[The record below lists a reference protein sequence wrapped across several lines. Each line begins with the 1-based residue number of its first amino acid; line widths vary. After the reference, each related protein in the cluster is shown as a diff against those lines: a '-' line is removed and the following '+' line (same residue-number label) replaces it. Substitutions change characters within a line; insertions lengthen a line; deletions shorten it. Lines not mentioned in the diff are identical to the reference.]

1 MTFIPVC
8 EPTLEGNELLYIKD
22 CVETGWISS
31 TGKYVKLF
39 EDSFAEFTSSKY
51 AIGVTNG
58 TVAIHLALIAV
69 GIKKGDEVI
78 IPSFTMAATAFAI
91 SYIGA
96 IPIIVDVEKD
106 TWNLNLNQVEK
117 SITKKTKAILCVSI
131 FGNPCDYDGLNYL
144 KNKYNLIIIEDAAE
158 SHGSSYKTIPTGA
171 LADIT
176 TFSFFAN
183 KNITTGEGGMVT
195 TNNIEYY
202 NNCKYYKNL
211 CFSLTEPRNYLHNNI
226 GFNYRISNLHSAI
239 GLAQLEKSTYYIQK
253 RITNYQTFKS
263 ILEKTSKII
272 FQKETQDGKRAN
284 WMNSI
289 LLTPEY
295 TEIDRDNILSNLRKL
310 EIDSRIFFKGMHTQP
325 ALKNQIKYSKI
336 KEFPVTNY
344 LSTNGFY
351 LPSST
356 NLTTEQIEYISNNLI
371 TLL

>member
-39 EDSFAEFTSSKY
+39 EDNFAAFTKSKY

-58 TVAIHLALIAV
+58 TVAIHLALVAA

-91 SYIGA
+91 AYIGA
-96 IPIIVDVEKD
+96 IPIIVDVDKD

-117 SITKKTKAILCVSI
+117 SISNKTKAILCVSI

-158 SHGSSYKTIPTGA
+158 SHGSSFKSIPTGT

-183 KNITTGEGGMVT
+183 KNITTGEGGMIT
-195 TNNIEYY
+195 TNNLKYY
-202 NNCKYYKNL
+202 NNCKYFKNL
-211 CFSLTEPRNYLHNNI
+211 CFSLTEPRNYLHKDI

-239 GLAQLEKSTYYIQK
+239 GLAQLEKSNYYIQK
-253 RITNYQTFKS
+253 RITNYQIFKS
-263 ILEKTSKII
+263 LLEKTTKII
-272 FQKETQDGKRAN
+272 FQKETQHGGRAN

-295 TEIDRDNILSNLRKL
+295 TERDRDNILDNLRQFG
-310 EIDSRIFFKGMHTQP
+310 IDSRIFFKGMHIQP
-325 ALKNQIKYSKI
+325 ALKKYIKYSKI

-356 NLTTEQIEYISNNLI
+356 NLTKEQITHISDKLI
-371 TLL
+371 SLL